1 MCSSG
6 QFEGHEIS
14 VRPHH
19 LRQSIDAVV
28 TQSQFQVLTHRSL
41 YELVYRVIDSIAIL
55 SMILVAARYSSQ
67 LPMGSLLTVSATI
80 LLSFGVAAEIS
91 GLYRSWRGSRLLHE
105 IWCVVIS
112 WIYTSSAV
120 LGLGMLSQYNAW
132 YSYESKL
139 VWLFATPMALAAA
152 RMHFKLLLRVM
163 RKHGFNTQR
172 VAICGIN
179 KLGLQLAENI
189 EQSPELGMNLLGLYD
204 DRPESRTEQAIGQS
218 IPHSG
223 DLIQLVDM
231 AQRGIVDII
240 YITFPMRAEKRIRNY
255 LELLSD
261 STASV
266 YIVPDFFVFQMLHAR
281 WNQINGMPV
290 VSVFETPI
298 RGIDGVLKR
307 GFDLIVA
314 TVLLVLLAV
323 PMAILGM
330 LIKFTSPGP
339 VFFRQTRYGLSG
351 EKIRVWKFRSMHSC
365 DNGPMVHQA
374 TVDDSRITPIGR
386 IIRKTSIDEL
396 PQLFNVIDG
405 SMSLVGPRP
414 HAAAHNEQYRPL
426 IHGYMLRHKVK
437 PGITGL
443 AQVNGW
449 RGETETIEKMEGRI
463 ECDHRYIR
471 EWSLWMDIKILFK
484 TAQVVIRQ
492 ENAY

>member
-1 MCSSG
+1 M
-6 QFEGHEIS
+6 
-14 VRPHH
+14 
-19 LRQSIDAVV
+19 
-28 TQSQFQVLTHRSL
+28 
-41 YELVYRVIDSIAIL
+41 YELVYRLMDSCVILAMTVL
-55 SMILVAARYSSQ
+55 ATRYSSQ
-67 LPMGSLLTVSATI
+67 LPTGTLLIVSAAI
-80 LLSFGVAAEIS
+80 LLAYGIATEVS
-91 GLYRSWRGSRLLHE
+91 GLYRSWRGSRLAHE

-112 WIYTSSAV
+112 WIYTVSAV

-139 VWLFATPMALAAA
+139 VWLFTTPLALASA
-152 RMHFKLLLRVM
+152 RILFKWLLRM
-163 RKHGFNTQR
+163 IRKRGFNTQR

-179 KLGLQLAENI
+179 KLGLQLARNI
-189 EQSPELGMNLLGLYD
+189 EQSPELGMNLIGFYD

-218 IPHSG
+218 LPHSG
-223 DLIQLVDM
+223 NLHQLVDM
-231 AQRGIVDII
+231 AQRGILDII
-240 YITFPMRAEKRIRNY
+240 YITFPMRAEKRIRDY

-307 GFDLIVA
+307 GFDLTVA
-314 TVLLVLLAV
+314 SLLLVLLAV
-323 PMAILGM
+323 PMAILG
-330 LIKFTSPGP
+330 LLVKYTSPGP

-351 EKIRVWKFRSMHSC
+351 EKIRVWKFRSMYCC
-365 DNGPMVHQA
+365 DDGLTVHQA
-374 TVDDSRITPIGR
+374 TADDARITPIGR
-386 IIRKTSIDEL
+386 IMRKTSLDEL
-396 PQLFNVIDG
+396 PQLFNVIAG

-449 RGETETIEKMEGRI
+449 RGETETIEKMQGRI
-463 ECDHRYIR
+463 EYDHRYIR

-484 TAQVVIRQ
+484 TAQVVLQ
-492 ENAY
+492 QKNAY